1 LNLET
6 LRTLDLGHPL
16 GVPLRIHVSGVAVL
30 TATNAAAGL
39 LLCRVARPEWS
50 LTIGLLAALAVALLL
65 LLSAVAHEYAHLLVA
80 LRTGRPVG
88 ALILTMFG
96 GCIMAD
102 IADESPDGLRA
113 SAAMI
118 AAGPA
123 ASLALALGFMVLA
136 NLLRESAPVP
146 AFVSFAVAQLNFVLL
161 ALNLLPVHP
170 LDGGRLLAL
179 ARQAWAAS
187 AAQRPAAT
195 PAQD

>member
-1 LNLET
+1 VNPQT
-6 LRTLDLGHPL
+6 LPTLDLGRPL
-16 GVPLRIHVSGVAVL
+16 GVPLRVHVRGVAIL

-50 LTIGLLAALAVALLL
+50 LAEGVLAALAVALLL

-96 GCIMAD
+96 GCVMAD

-113 SAAMI
+113 SAATV

-123 ASLALALGFMVLA
+123 ASLGLALAFLLLA
-136 NLLRESAPVP
+136 NLLRESAPLP

-161 ALNLLPVHP
+161 ALNLMPIQP

-179 ARQAWAAS
+179 ARLAWTSAS
-187 AAQRPAAT
+187 AAVASPV
-195 PAQD
+195 QD